1 MAGRITSK
9 ELAETIS
16 MTKHDE
22 DLQKV
27 SPQVA
32 RALRSYRVEDSRM
45 PKQLQLGELERP
57 QPRDGTK
64 KRLRDL
70 VEKDVQAVKLGRAW
84 YV

>member
-1 MAGRITSK
+1 
-9 ELAETIS
+9 
-16 MTKHDE
+16 MTKIFRKYRLRWLGH
-22 DLQKV
+22 V
-27 SPQVA
+27 
-32 RALRSYRVEDSRM
+32 RSYRVEDSRM

-57 QPRDGTK
+57 QPRDVTK